1 MSLLGVGVE
10 TDSLSSL
17 ARPQQGKPYSVYSP
31 YQRSWLAE
39 INSHLGDYMHKQ
51 NGPVIANASSV
62 RDHALV
68 GPMFAHEV
76 PTSLAGFELE
86 GGDDEAARMRKLW
99 PVGDG
104 VVDGI
109 MRRFLRTKMQPAKF
123 FEAPLESEGNE
134 VDDPKKKSKIGE
146 YCEGRNRVDWDGTS
160 HIRCVAASSPS
171 LVVVVTDPNLTLGP
185 SLSLSS
191 SSPAVPTSPPG
202 SSRRASASG
211 RRSSSQAARSSP
223 AGATP
228 ASACGSRRSRG
239 ATFTRPCVPLS
250 RSLSPTE
257 LRWGADDLDVLA
269 RPQVLVAWPRV
280 CMNRPYN
287 LKYDGTL
294 EWAEDEGG
302 EKLKAW
308 KEGKTGFPIV
318 DAAMRSLKEQGC
330 ASPPPPPPS
339 QPSAPPPC
347 SQLVPLDLRADTF
360 LLVALQTCTT
370 AAA

>member
-171 LVVVVTDPNLTLGP
+171 LVVVVNDPNLTLGP
-185 SLSLSS
+185 SLSLFLL
-191 SSPAVPTSPPG
+191 
-202 SSRRASASG
+202 
-211 RRSSSQAARSSP
+211 ARSPYLAAGLISP
-223 AGATP
+223 RECIRQAFKLAGGKELPGGRDTGIGMWVQEIAWRDFYQ
-228 ASACGSRRSRG
+228 AV
-239 ATFTRPCVPLS
+239 RP
-250 RSLSPTE
+250 SLSLP
-257 LRWGADDLDVLA
+257 LA
-269 RPQVLVAWPRV
+269 HQAR
-280 CMNRPYN
+280 
-287 LKYDGTL
+287 
-294 EWAEDEGG
+294 
-302 EKLKAW
+302 
-308 KEGKTGFPIV
+308 
-318 DAAMRSLKEQGC
+318 
-330 ASPPPPPPS
+330 
-339 QPSAPPPC
+339 
-347 SQLVPLDLRADTF
+347 
-360 LLVALQTCTT
+360 
-370 AAA
+370 